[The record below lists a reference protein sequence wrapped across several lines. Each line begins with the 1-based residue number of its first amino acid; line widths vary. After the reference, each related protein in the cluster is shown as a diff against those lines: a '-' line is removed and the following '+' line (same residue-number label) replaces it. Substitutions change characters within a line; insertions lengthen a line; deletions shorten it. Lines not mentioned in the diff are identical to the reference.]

1 MRRVRGL
8 LGACHPGPTAVVTA
22 VAVLLGVAV
31 GLPAAAV
38 LVSGLVVLTGQ
49 LSIGWSNDWIDAGR
63 DTRVGRTD
71 KPVAT
76 GGVSVDAV
84 AVAAFSAAAVSLIIA
99 IGVGLGAAVLNVLLL
114 ASAWAYNAGVK
125 RTALSFVPFIISFGI
140 LPSLVTFTSP
150 TPRFAPWW
158 ASVAG
163 AALGVAAHLTNVLPD
178 LADDRATGIR
188 GLAHRIGP
196 RSAGISAFAV
206 LTVAALVL
214 AFGPGRPGSIALVL
228 LIVDVLLAVAGIG
241 LVARGRRDR
250 ILMRIVMGAAIT
262 DVALLVV
269 AGAAITA

>member
-8 LGACHPGPTAVVTA
+8 LRACHPGPTVVVTM

-31 GLPAAAV
+31 GLPPAAV
-38 LVSGLVVLTGQ
+38 FVSGLVVLTGQ

-63 DTRVGRTD
+63 DIRVGRRD

-76 GGVSVDAV
+76 GEVGADAV
-84 AVAAFSAAAVSLIIA
+84 AVAAFSAAAVSLIVAVSI
-99 IGVGLGAAVLNVLLL
+99 GLGEAVLNVLLI

-125 RTALSFVPFIISFGI
+125 RTVYSFVPFIVSFGL
-140 LPSLVTFTSP
+140 LPSVVTFASP
-150 TPRFAPWW
+150 RPGFAPWW

-188 GLAHRIGP
+188 GVAHRMGP
-196 RSAGISAFAV
+196 RTAGITAFAV
-206 LTVAALVL
+206 LAVAALVL
-214 AFGPGRPGSIALVL
+214 ALGPGRPGPIALVL
-228 LIVDVLLAVAGIG
+228 LVVDVLLAVAGIG

-269 AGAAITA
+269 AGAAITG